1 MKIPKEFSFTFN
13 IFVGV
18 NKAEHESSR
27 YLAITLHLYFTGLFN
42 ISDKV
47 LVSLDILLEFR
58 EFFKKGHPIGN
69 VIRAKLLTLSA
80 KCKKVSYIKNFIKP

>member
-18 NKAEHESSR
+18 NKAEQESSPF
-27 YLAITLHLYFTGLFN
+27 LTIMLHSYFTGLFN
-42 ISDKV
+42 VSDKV
-47 LVSLDILLEFR
+47 LVSLDILLELR

-69 VIRAKLLTLSA
+69 VI
-80 KCKKVSYIKNFIKP
+80 